1 MFSFELIVPRTLIF
15 PGNLPAYYSFISSD
29 LSTSRVVSQVGRL
42 VEVLALAL
50 GAARSTEYVGILEI
64 HHHIMSSLSSPR
76 VVVTLLELLQGLQLA
91 HPLSSIN
98 SLEVLSW

>member
-1 MFSFELIVPRTLIF
+1 MFSLELIVPRTLIF

-29 LSTSRVVSQVGRL
+29 LSTPRVVGQVGRL

-64 HHHIMSSLSSPR
+64 SSSHVISLISAGRRYFIGAVAGSTVGPPI
-76 VVVTLLELLQGLQLA
+76 V
-91 HPLSSIN
+91 IN
-98 SLEVLSW
+98 K